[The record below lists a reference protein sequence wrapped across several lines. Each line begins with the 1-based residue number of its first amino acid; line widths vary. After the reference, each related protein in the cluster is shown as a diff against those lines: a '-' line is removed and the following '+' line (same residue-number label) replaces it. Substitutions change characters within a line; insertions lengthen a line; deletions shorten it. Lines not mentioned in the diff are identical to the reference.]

1 MLMDLS
7 RHSIHWMAIKWEF
20 KLQSP
25 PWSGLLSTAGG
36 LVFGGSV
43 EGNFYALDA
52 DTGQSTWQFQ
62 TGGQIISNP
71 MTYSVDGQQRI
82 VIAAGNSLI
91 VFGLK

>member
-1 MLMDLS
+1 MDLS

-52 DTGQSTWQFQ
+52 DTGQSKWPFQ
-62 TGGQIISNP
+62 T
-71 MTYSVDGQQRI
+71 
-82 VIAAGNSLI
+82 
-91 VFGLK
+91 